1 MPDIRES
8 IVMDVR
14 VIYTHM
20 NGLHDGN
27 RVTDDI
33 SRWILL
39 IPNKILV
46 IVDYLNAILDS
57 ENPKMNFYVNITYY
71 NSKINSKH
79 QLLFYDEVNS

>member
-1 MPDIRES
+1 MPDILES

-39 IPNKILV
+39 VAHVV
-46 IVDYLNAILDS
+46 IGLG
-57 ENPKMNFYVNITYY
+57 K
-71 NSKINSKH
+71 
-79 QLLFYDEVNS
+79 